1 MEEPDRRVSPVLLDQ
16 VDEMV
21 PQGRRENQV

>member
-1 MEEPDRRVSPVLLDQ
+1 MEEPDRRVNPVLLDQ